1 MLTKLN
7 NIKIN
12 KDYRDITIQEKL
24 ILSPNYGKNGF
35 KNIILC
41 SIVTFHH
48 FNQRQNWLVK
58 FSLIYSHF

>member
-12 KDYRDITIQEKL
+12 NDYRDITIQGKL

-41 SIVTFHH
+41 VQLSSSIILTKG
-48 FNQRQNWLVK
+48 RTGW
-58 FSLIYSHF
+58 